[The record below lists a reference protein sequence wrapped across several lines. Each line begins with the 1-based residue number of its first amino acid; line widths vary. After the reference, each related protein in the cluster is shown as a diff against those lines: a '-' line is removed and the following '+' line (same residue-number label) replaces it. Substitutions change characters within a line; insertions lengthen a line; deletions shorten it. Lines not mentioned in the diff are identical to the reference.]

1 MNILGYFKQVTHLC
15 HMSHLWHLKTEGSLR
30 MKLNIDCVRD
40 LLLAIE
46 SEVNFTENLKYP
58 SVNIN
63 SLCESDFLKKYQK
76 CDICYAALKLNE
88 GGFIDLT
95 PTYGDNRITSIL
107 IDSLTYEGHQFLES
121 IKPPNVWTK
130 TKNKAAKIGS
140 FAVDIVSQIAIDY
153 ILKNIT

>member
-1 MNILGYFKQVTHLC
+1 
-15 HMSHLWHLKTEGSLR
+15 
-30 MKLNIDCVRD
+30 MKLNIECVRQ
-40 LLLAIE
+40 LLFAIE
-46 SEVNFTENLKYP
+46 NEVNYSDDLEVP
-58 SVNIN
+58 AVSVEI
-63 SLCESDFLKKYQK
+63 LCESEFLKDFTKADVVYT
-76 CDICYAALKLNE
+76 ALKLEE

-95 PTYGDNRITSIL
+95 PTYGDNRIISIF

-140 FAVDIVSQIAIDY
+140 FAFDIVSQIAIDF

>member
-1 MNILGYFKQVTHLC
+1 
-15 HMSHLWHLKTEGSLR
+15 

-46 SEVNFTENLKYP
+46 SEVNFTEDLKYL
-58 SVNIN
+58 SININ

-76 CDICYAALKLNE
+76 QDICYAALKLNE
-88 GGFIDLT
+88 GGFVDLKL
-95 PTYGDNRITSIL
+95 TYGDNRITSIL

-121 IKPPNVWTK
+121 IKPPNVWVK

-140 FAVDIVSQIAIDY
+140 FAIDIVSQIAIDY

>member
-1 MNILGYFKQVTHLC
+1 
-15 HMSHLWHLKTEGSLR
+15 
-30 MKLNIDCVRD
+30 MKLNIDCIRD

-46 SEVNFTENLKYP
+46 SEVNFAEDLKYP

-63 SLCESDFLKKYQK
+63 SLCKSDFLKKYQK
-76 CDICYAALKLNE
+76 QDICYTALKLNE

-95 PTYGDNRITSIL
+95 STYGDNRITSIL

-121 IKPPNVWTK
+121 IKSPNVWAK

-140 FAVDIVSQIAIDY
+140 FAIDVISEIAVGYVI
-153 ILKNIT
+153 KHIT